1 MNVKTYVKR
10 AYEADALSRAQLRNE
25 SNAFHHLIG
34 QISYLA
40 DVKGLNGHEKRK
52 WGVHVISRLQDILND
67 YEAGKAEGKKLRE
80 VKE

>member
-10 AYEADALSRAQLRNE
+10 AYEADALSREQLRNE

-40 DVKGLNGHEKRK
+40 DDSMLNGHEKRN
-52 WGVHVISRLQDILND
+52 WGTYVIRRLQEILD
-67 YEAGKAEGKKLRE
+67 DVEAGKAEGKKLRE
-80 VKE
+80 VE

>member
-1 MNVKTYVKR
+1 MNVRTYVKR
-10 AYEADALSRAQLRNE
+10 AYESDALSRDQLRNE

-52 WGVHVISRLQDILND
+52 WGVHVITRLQEILND
-67 YEAGKAEGKKLRE
+67 VELGKAEGKKLRE